1 MGVVL
6 AGWCSSLKSKKVR
19 QDTSD
24 FATYA
29 DIALSNVDLS
39 RVFGATNFF
48 TPRLHEKIDQLRKQG
63 IGLGVWDWTG
73 RFLGNGIELFIT
85 ASVLIVGGKLV
96 IEGELSVGV
105 LFAFIIY
112 AGIASNGM
120 NKVLN
125 QVETLGRAMAAS
137 SRLNGTLSALV
148 MDTGARPGMDFHVPI
163 KTIRCEGITLQ
174 YELGAPIF
182 QDYNAMFECGRLY
195 LLRGDNGSGK
205 STLLRALSGL
215 LSPSDGRIVI
225 NQQSLSDVNL
235 EEYWKSISVIFQLQ
249 LVYDVSVRENLIIGN
264 SKCCNEDLQ
273 RLVER
278 FAIGSSEANR
288 NSILVHPATTLSM
301 GNQRKVAIA
310 RALAKPADL
319 YLFDEPSANLD
330 AKSVVQLA
338 DTISQL
344 ARKHIVIIATQD
356 DRLEAI
362 LKETCP
368 LILDRIH
375 ISGTTSIQT
384 P

>member
-1 MGVVL
+1 
-6 AGWCSSLKSKKVR
+6 
-19 QDTSD
+19 
-24 FATYA
+24 
-29 DIALSNVDLS
+29 
-39 RVFGATNFF
+39 
-48 TPRLHEKIDQLRKQG
+48 
-63 IGLGVWDWTG
+63 
-73 RFLGNGIELFIT
+73 
-85 ASVLIVGGKLV
+85 
-96 IEGELSVGV
+96 
-105 LFAFIIY
+105 
-112 AGIASNGM
+112 
-120 NKVLN
+120 
-125 QVETLGRAMAAS
+125 
-137 SRLNGTLSALV
+137 
-148 MDTGARPGMDFHVPI
+148 MDFHVPI